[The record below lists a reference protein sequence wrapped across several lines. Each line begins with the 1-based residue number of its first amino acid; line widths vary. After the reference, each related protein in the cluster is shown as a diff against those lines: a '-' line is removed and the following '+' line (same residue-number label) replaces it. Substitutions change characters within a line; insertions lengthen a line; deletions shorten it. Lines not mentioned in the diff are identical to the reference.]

1 MDWVA
6 GVDGCPG
13 GWVVALEDLDS
24 GAVTSAWGETFE
36 DVLALPQRPRVI
48 GVDVPIGLMAAAER
62 CGRACDREARTLL
75 GRRGSSVFSPPS
87 RPALDAMRD
96 GLPYREVSAVNRASS
111 PAGIG
116 LSKQTFGIMPKIADV
131 DDVVSPDL
139 QDRVFEV
146 HPEVAFSRVN
156 PSQLLP
162 TKKRADGR
170 RAREKLLSQLGSPP
184 LDEWFPQPRPPRSRL
199 DDLLD
204 ACVVC
209 WTAKRIAR
217 GEARRVPAD
226 PPTDPRGL
234 RMEIWS

>member
-24 GAVTSAWGETFE
+24 GEVRSAWGATFA
-36 DVLALPQRPRVI
+36 DVLALPQRPRIV
-48 GVDVPIGLMAAAER
+48 GVDVPIGLLPGAEPG
-62 CGRACDREARTLL
+62 GRACDREAIKLL

-87 RPALDAMRD
+87 RPALDALRA
-96 GLPYREVSAVNRASS
+96 GNPYAAVSAANRTSS
-111 PAGIG
+111 TAGIG

-131 DDVVSPDL
+131 DDVMTSAL

-146 HPEVAFSRVN
+146 HPEVAFSRAN
-156 PSQLLP
+156 GWRLLP
-162 TKKRADGR
+162 SKKRGDGR
-170 RAREKLLSQLGSPP
+170 STRQRTLAELGYPS
-184 LDEWFPQPRPPRSRL
+184 LEGWFLEPRPRRSRV

-204 ACVVC
+204 ACITC

-217 GEARRVPAD
+217 GEAQRVPAA
-226 PPTDPRGL
+226 PPRDPRGL